1 MEKTAEAAS
10 SDVRTRLE
18 ALLAE
23 RRELLADIEPR
34 AVPSVDPVAYQAAAS
49 HRATITL
56 ISEALGRVRAGS
68 YGQCVG
74 CGRAIAPA
82 RLEAVPYAPACIEC
96 QSRAETA

>member
-1 MEKTAEAAS
+1 MEKTADATS
-10 SDVRTRLE
+10 SDVRMRLE

-23 RRELLADIEPR
+23 RRELLQDIEPR
-34 AVPSVDPVAYQAAAS
+34 AVPSVDPVAYQTAAS

-56 ISEALGRVRAGS
+56 ITEALDRVDAGS
-68 YGQCVG
+68 YGRCVG

>member
-1 MEKTAEAAS
+1 MEKTAVATS
-10 SDVRTRLE
+10 SDVRMRLE

-23 RRELLADIEPR
+23 RRELLQDIEPR
-34 AVPSVDPVAYQAAAS
+34 AVPSVDPVAYQTAAS

-56 ISEALGRVRAGS
+56 ITEALDRVGAGS
-68 YGQCVG
+68 YGRCVG